1 MIKTLWKKISTGML
15 LLAAALACCL
25 PLAAASVQGDENHLE
40 QYIGLYGYRFT
51 EAVAQGVR
59 RDFSPQSASCGP
71 VQVRF
76 RELLYDGQ
84 WLYAAASVRPTVPAS
99 TLILPGDSESG
110 DPVCGHYF
118 AENAADKRSYQTAA
132 AADGK
137 QLLAVYVYIKEFDQ
151 LGEYFLDS
159 YQTEETILFSG
170 SRVAAGSK
178 PVSLTW
184 TVQLYE
190 VDKVTGKYSFLMEW
204 LFPMDVE
211 PMAPYVESVYYA
223 ADREE
228 LPFDS
233 AVLVQTALGAYVHP
247 QWRTQQDSMRY
258 HVTLIEADQR
268 EVARS
273 GMPSEVYALE
283 SKPETLTFAL
293 INLDEDGDARH
304 VTLTAQNE

>member
-1 MIKTLWKKISTGML
+1 MIKTLWKKICIGML
-15 LLAAALACCL
+15 LLAAALAFCL
-25 PLAAASVQGDENHLE
+25 PLAAATQGDENHLE
-40 QYIGLYGYRFT
+40 RYIGLYGYRFT

-76 RELLYDGQ
+76 REVLYDGQ

-137 QLLAVYVYIKEFDQ
+137 QLLAVYVYIKEFDE

-170 SRVAAGSK
+170 SRVAGGSK

-190 VDKVTGKYSFLMEW
+190 VDKATGKYSFLMEW

-211 PMAPYVESVYYA
+211 PMTPYVESVYYA

-258 HVTLIEADQR
+258 RVSLIEADQR

-293 INLDEDGDARH
+293 IDLDEGGDARH